1 MHGATIQITS
11 FGRNLEKALFTSY
24 DLCDFSDLAR
34 SIRVNKLKSIHC
46 PD

>member
-1 MHGATIQITS
+1 MHGAAIQITS
-11 FGRNLEKALFTSY
+11 FVRTFEKALFTSY

-34 SIRVNKLKSIHC
+34 SVMVNKLKSIHC